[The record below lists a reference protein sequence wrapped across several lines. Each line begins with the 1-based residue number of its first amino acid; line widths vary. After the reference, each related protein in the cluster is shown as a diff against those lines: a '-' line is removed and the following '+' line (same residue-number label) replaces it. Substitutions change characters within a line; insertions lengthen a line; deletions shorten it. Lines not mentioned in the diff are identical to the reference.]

1 MINKLED
8 KSMTRLLFGYVVSMV
23 VAATLSVGA
32 ASAAPATTAAKGS
45 DMTALVRP
53 IETAHWVWHH
63 HHRIWVSDHHRH
75 Y

>member
-1 MINKLED
+1 MFR
-8 KSMTRLLFGYVVSMV
+8 SLLGWVFSTL
-23 VAATLSVGA
+23 VATTDLAGA
-32 ASAAPATTAAKGS
+32 ASAAPVTTAAKGS